1 MWARIQ
7 RYLICSCQRCLIAF
21 WSWRKILSPIPLCH
35 HKLCWYIGWAHQH
48 YPCSHTQ
55 LLTKLE
61 DLVGEDTSLPITL
74 RQQLSLAFMYI
85 VQEWLVASK
94 CFIELLHY
102 SYMTFVIFYI
112 LLSLNLWAKLW
123 PSISC
128 SNSLTLTRKAAL
140 VVKWQLMQRCS
151 FPLQKQQIS
160 GDQKVWGQG
169 AAAWESSCRLAL
181 RCDFPNH
188 ARFKEWDDGVRIIE
202 WASSSSF
209 SSMSFA
215 WVRACWW
222 SSFWH
227 AVEKTEAKQS
237 WRKP

>member
-1 MWARIQ
+1 
-7 RYLICSCQRCLIAF
+7 
-21 WSWRKILSPIPLCH
+21 
-35 HKLCWYIGWAHQH
+35 
-48 YPCSHTQ
+48 
-55 LLTKLE
+55 
-61 DLVGEDTSLPITL
+61 
-74 RQQLSLAFMYI
+74 
-85 VQEWLVASK
+85 
-94 CFIELLHY
+94 
-102 SYMTFVIFYI
+102 MTFIIFYI

-188 ARFKEWDDGVRIIE
+188 ARFKEWDDGVQIIE

-227 AVEKTEAKQS
+227 AVEKTEAKPIVTETLVLLGRLKIICSLKYNIPRGLHVFQS
-237 WRKP
+237 ALKIIANCTTLAFRFDHARDLIEISLD